1 MNKPGARFYYS
12 RFSDEEKTAYDEICQ
27 VLRQWGT
34 HYRTTKYIHI
44 DPTKIING
52 ILCDNPIFF
61 YVDRHH
67 MMLRR
72 SPFALQIDFR
82 YTHDREDTQRVWQRI
97 GEVLDDFESAHI
109 KPGMRTL
116 QKQIEVHRFLMAN
129 VRYAPYPSDD
139 DCHSIVGALLRG
151 VCVCEGFAKAY
162 KLMCD
167 RLKIASIVV
176 MGVGTTPD
184 GQRENHMWN
193 ITRIDGVTAHTDVT
207 WDAAMNCYDYFNLT
221 DEEITKD
228 HEMEQDLYPACLPNK
243 INYFTLNKAVVCTMG
258 ELRSFVETNRNKDKF
273 AVKLTFDL
281 DKAQL
286 HQASFEKGN
295 LRINHGQGIIEYI
308 RE

>member
-1 MNKPGARFYYS
+1 MNTIGARFYYS
-12 RFSDEEKTAYDEICQ
+12 RFSEEEKAAYDEICQ

-72 SPFALQIDFR
+72 SAAFLQIDFR
-82 YTHDREDTQRVWQRI
+82 YTHDREGTQRVWQQI
-97 GEVLDDFESAHI
+97 GEVLDDFENARI
-109 KPGMRTL
+109 KPDMRTL
-116 QKQIEVHRFLMAN
+116 QKQIEIHRFLMAN

-207 WDAAMNCYDYFNLT
+207 WDAAGNCYDYFNLT
-221 DEEITKD
+221 DDEIAKD
-228 HEMEQDLYPACLPNK
+228 HEMEQSLYPECLPNK
-243 INYFTLNKAVVCTMG
+243 INYFTLNKAIVRTMD
-258 ELRSFVETNRNKDKF
+258 ELRSFVTANRNKDKF
-273 AVKLTFDL
+273 AIKLTFDFN
-281 DKAQL
+281 KAQL
-286 HQASFEKGN
+286 YQAGFAQGA
-295 LRINHGQGIIEYI
+295 LRINYAQGIVEYTK
-308 RE
+308 E

>member
-1 MNKPGARFYYS
+1 MDTPGARFYYS
-12 RFSDEEKTAYDEICQ
+12 RFSNEEKAAYDEICQ
-27 VLRQWGT
+27 VLRRRLSY
-34 HYRTTKYIHI
+34 YRTTRYVHI
-44 DPTKIING
+44 DPTRIIDG
-52 ILCDNPIFF
+52 ILCDNPVFF

-72 SPFALQIDFR
+72 SPRCLQIDFR
-82 YTHDREDTQRVWQRI
+82 YTYDEEAARKIWRQM
-97 GEVLDDFESAHI
+97 GEVLDDFENARI

-139 DCHSIVGALLRG
+139 DCHSVVGALLRG

-176 MGVGTTPD
+176 FGVGIGQD

-207 WDAAMNCYDYFNLT
+207 WDAAGGCYDYFNLSD
-221 DEEITKD
+221 DEISAD
-228 HEMEQDLYPACLPNK
+228 HEFDRAAYPQCLPNR
-243 INYFTLNKAVVCTMG
+243 INYFCLNKAIVHTEE
-258 ELRSFVETNRNKDKF
+258 ELRRFVAANRDKERF
-273 AVKLTFDL
+273 SLKLEFDCDQKML
-281 DKAQL
+281 Q
-286 HQASFEKGN
+286 QAGFQAGA
-295 LRINHGQGIIEYI
+295 LRINPVRRIVEYS
-308 RE
+308 RK